1 MIATR
6 LKKTILAA
14 VLAATVTSDFTPLAM
29 AEDMPAKQAFG
40 SQALPAVAPP
50 QSVGFYSKGCL
61 AGGIAIPVDGP
72 TWQVMRLSR
81 NRRWGHPRMIALL
94 EKLSREAAAKDGWS
108 GLLVGDIS
116 QPRGGPM
123 LSGHASHQVG
133 LDADIWLTPMPK
145 RRFTDEDRE
154 KVSAVSM
161 LKGDTLYVDPNKWT
175 ASRAAL
181 LKRAA
186 SYPEVER
193 IFVHPGIKKK
203 LCDTVTGDR
212 RWLAKVRP
220 YWGHHYHFHV
230 RISCQ
235 PGSPGCKPQEPINMN
250 DDGCGK
256 PLAWW
261 FTDEPWKKPAKP
273 AKPTKPAKPPRPM
286 MVSDLPPACARVL
299 TEPGPTS
306 IAEVT
311 LGGAA
316 AMATAAR
323 EEEAAATPAAPAA
336 AFSPPTPPAD
346 VPLPARRPGN

>member
-1 MIATR
+1 MFASR
-6 LKKTILAA
+6 LKKIILTAA
-14 VLAATVTSDFTPLAM
+14 LASVIAPDFIALAE

-40 SQALPAVAPP
+40 GQALPAVAPP
-50 QSVGFYSKGCL
+50 QSFGFYSKGCL

-72 TWQVMRLSR
+72 TWQVMRLTR

-94 EKLSREAAAKDGWS
+94 EKLSREGAAKDGWP

-145 RRFTDEDRE
+145 RRLTDEERE
-154 KVSAVSM
+154 KISATSM
-161 LKGDTLYVDPNKWT
+161 LKGDSLYVDPNIWT
-175 ASRAAL
+175 PSRAAL

-212 RWLAKVRP
+212 RWMAKVRP

-261 FTDEPWKKPAKP
+261 FTDEPWRKPAKP
-273 AKPTKPAKPPRPM
+273 VKPTKPVKPPRPM
-286 MVSDLPPACARVL
+286 MLSDLPPACARVL
-299 TEPGPTS
+299 NEPGPTS

-316 AMATAAR
+316 AMARAAR
-323 EEEAAATPAAPAA
+323 EEAAPTAPAVPAA
-336 AFSPPTPPAD
+336 AFSAPTPPAD
-346 VPLPARRPGN
+346 IPLPVQRPRN